1 MLKLDHL
8 KQALYYPFLLSIAA
22 FLLTLITPVAAEEQ
36 ALYFNIEG
44 SLTETVADRFI
55 KELHTANPNKTNLV
69 IRINSS
75 GGSLKDTLKL
85 AREIYTA
92 RKDKKLKVVVFIDGT
107 SVGPSAILPFLADEF
122 YISSYATWGD
132 IPLGNEQSVPSNILR
147 SQVQSLIPPGE
158 KSASLR
164 SLADEMVEPESGKKE
179 RKVVGQGE
187 ILALGIAKET
197 SGVKELLKRYSLNQE
212 EKGVPTAS
220 PISTSLD
227 AKLAKAIHIDV
238 GKKERIGYL
247 EIIDHSAMISESTW
261 LYVKSALAFFKKN
274 KPDFLILKLD
284 TPGGE
289 VFAAQKI
296 ASALQEFDTQE
307 GVPVVAY
314 IDNWAISAGALIAY
328 SCRFIYTTKDGSMG
342 AAEPV
347 TIGEGGKMESASEK
361 VNSALRSEF
370 ANRARFFDR
379 NPDIA
384 EAMVDKDIILVER
397 DGRVLKL
404 TNEDEIKKGGLNPDV
419 VISPKGKL
427 LTLNAEQMVEYGVAD
442 RMLLPEKTGI
452 ISDEEK
458 ASGKWPFDKM
468 LLSHAPYFNQ
478 MKGAEVEAYR
488 MDIKT
493 RFFVLLASPVV
504 SSLLMLGLIIGFY
517 MEMSTPGFGI
527 PGTLAL
533 TCLFL
538 MILSNLSLEIASWL
552 EVIFVVGGILMIA
565 LEVATL
571 HSGGLLGMIG
581 ALFAL
586 VGLVGIMVPGIESV
600 DYEFDTG
607 TLNAAGEAVVVRL
620 MWLMGTL
627 VVAVVL
633 MGILGRYLT
642 PKLAAMTR
650 LVLTGREQDASKGYI
665 AGLTPDELPQVGE
678 SGIAFTTL
686 RPSGKVD
693 VHGKLFDAVTE
704 GSFIEKGED
713 VEVTRLDGS
722 SVIVIKKE
730 GV

>member
-8 KQALYYPFLLSIAA
+8 NPVSYYQFFLTILVSLLALINPI
-22 FLLTLITPVAAEEQ
+22 AAEEQ

-44 SLTETVADRFI
+44 SLTEATVDRFI
-55 KELHTANPNKTNLV
+55 KELHTSDPQKSNLI

-92 RKDKKLKVVVFIDGT
+92 RRNNGLRVIIFIDGT
-107 SVGPSAILPFLADEF
+107 SVGPSAILPFLSDEF
-122 YISSYATWGD
+122 YIASFATWGD

-147 SQVQSLIPPGE
+147 SQVQSLIPAGD
-158 KSASLR
+158 KSSILR
-164 SLADEMVEPESGKKE
+164 TLAGAMVEPESGQKE
-179 RKVVGQGE
+179 RKVIGQGE
-187 ILALGIAKET
+187 ILALGIAKEIST
-197 SGVKELLKRYSLNQE
+197 ANELLTRYSLDKKDTEAPQ
-212 EKGVPTAS
+212 GYSV
-220 PISTSLD
+220 STNLD
-227 AKLAKAIHIDV
+227 AKLVKAIRIDPE
-238 GKKERIGYL
+238 KKGRIGYL
-247 EIIDHSAMISESTW
+247 EIIDHSSMISESTW

-307 GVPVVAY
+307 GIPVVAY

-404 TNEDEIKKGGLNPDV
+404 ANEEEIKKGGLNPDT

-427 LTLNAEQMVEYGVAD
+427 LTLNAEQMVEYAVAD
-442 RMLLPEKTGI
+442 RMLLPEKTGTI
-452 ISDEEK
+452 TEEEK
-458 ASGKWPFDKM
+458 ASGKWPFEKM
-468 LLSHAPYFNQ
+468 LLSHAPFFNQ
-478 MKGAEVEAYR
+478 LKGAEVDAYR

-586 VGLVGIMVPGIESV
+586 IGLVGIMVPGLESV

-607 TLNAAGEAVVVRL
+607 TLNAAGEAVVFRL
-620 MWLMGTL
+620 MWLMGTM
-627 VVAVVL
+627 VVAVVMMAL
-633 MGILGRYLT
+633 LGRYLT

-650 LVLTGREQDASKGYI
+650 LVLTGSEQEAAKGYV
-665 AGLTPDELPQVGE
+665 AGLSSDELPLVGE
-678 SGIAFTTL
+678 SGVASTTL
-686 RPSGKVD
+686 RPSGKVE
-693 VHGKLFDAVTE
+693 VNGKLFDALSE
-704 GSFIEKGED
+704 GSYIEKGEEI
-713 VEVTRLDGS
+713 VVSRLDGS
-722 SVIVIKKE
+722 SVIVIKRE
-730 GV
+730 EV